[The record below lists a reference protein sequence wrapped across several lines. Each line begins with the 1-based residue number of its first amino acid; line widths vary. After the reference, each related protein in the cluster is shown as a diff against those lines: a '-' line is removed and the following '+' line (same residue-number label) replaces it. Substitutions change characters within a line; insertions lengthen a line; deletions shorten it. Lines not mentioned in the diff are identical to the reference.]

1 MRAQAQ
7 AAPPPL
13 ALLPTQPP
21 SEEALV
27 LQTLFRPIGTGVLHD
42 LVMAARANVHT
53 PKNSRA
59 EAILDRTLGDLPR
72 TLANFTAE
80 AEILGMHET
89 TLAPLV
95 ERFGAFTVFT
105 ARAFASSALSHVLAS
120 ASAGKCTIVACVKYT
135 KYDETPMYLRSPEDT
150 TQASQLTMGWRR
162 PPQPAAPQRA
172 ECSGSRRHEKN
183 FAKCTKWP

>member
-1 MRAQAQ
+1 MSDLEMERPSDNDDRWVVSAASQPSEALAFDNDVAVSWSVPTPGSDSAASPCADVLEQVVLRPASSPDAPPDPARGAGAFTRRARGRPKGTPGNPAQRLAMRAQAQ

-80 AEILGMHET
+80 A
-89 TLAPLV
+89 
-95 ERFGAFTVFT
+95 
-105 ARAFASSALSHVLAS
+105 
-120 ASAGKCTIVACVKYT
+120 
-135 KYDETPMYLRSPEDT
+135 
-150 TQASQLTMGWRR
+150 
-162 PPQPAAPQRA
+162 
-172 ECSGSRRHEKN
+172 
-183 FAKCTKWP
+183 